1 VYATN
6 GLLRV
11 IGIKERSLGCLAA
24 LLLLVA
30 GLCHAET
37 HDLSEH
43 SDSVTSGRAGEIRAA
58 FIYNFA
64 KFVEWPQATFATTS
78 SPLQLCAFSG
88 STGGTPLNL
97 IDGRLAQGRAI
108 KLITITSPVDAEK
121 CQILYLTAAHRAAWF
136 SALPELSLRP
146 VLTISED
153 VNFIDNGGIVSLF
166 IEQDH
171 VRFRVNLT
179 AAQQNGL
186 KFSAR
191 ILQLA
196 QDVR

>member
-1 VYATN
+1 M
-6 GLLRV
+6 
-11 IGIKERSLGCLAA
+11 IGIRERSLNYFAA
-24 LLLLVA
+24 ILLLAA
-30 GLCHAET
+30 GLCHAQSCYAEGRVST
-37 HDLSEH
+37 DAGA
-43 SDSVTSGRAGEIRAA
+43 TRAGEIKAA

-64 KFVEWPQATFATTS
+64 KFVEWPQSTFASDST
-78 SPLQLCAFSG
+78 PLQLCAF
-88 STGGTPLNL
+88 TGAVSATPLSL
-97 IDGRLAQGRAI
+97 IDGRLAQGREI
-108 KLITITSPVDAEK
+108 KLTTIDGPSEASA
-121 CQILYLTAAHRAAWF
+121 CQILYLTDEHRASWF
-136 SALPELSLRP
+136 AALPDLSLRP

-153 VNFIDNGGIVSLF
+153 ANFIDNGGIVSLF
-166 IEQDH
+166 IEKDH

>member
-1 VYATN
+1 
-6 GLLRV
+6 
-11 IGIKERSLGCLAA
+11 LAA

-30 GLCHAET
+30 GLCQAGSQEVAR
-37 HDLSEH
+37 H
-43 SDSVTSGRAGEIRAA
+43 SDSATGARTGEIKAA

-64 KFVEWPQATFATTS
+64 RFVEWPSATFATSTT
-78 SPLQLCAFSG
+78 PLQLCAFSG
-88 STGGTPLNL
+88 STGGTPLSL
-97 IDGRLAQGRAI
+97 IDGRLAQGRVI
-108 KLITITSPVDAEK
+108 KLITITSSSQAES
-121 CQILYLTAAHRAAWF
+121 CQILYLTDAHRALWD
-136 SALPELSLRP
+136 SALPKLSLRP
-146 VLTISED
+146 VLTISESTD
-153 VNFIDNGGIVSLF
+153 FIDDGGIVSLF
-166 IEQDH
+166 IEKDH

>member
-1 VYATN
+1 M
-6 GLLRV
+6 
-11 IGIKERSLGCLAA
+11 IGIRQRLHSFLAV
-24 LLLLVA
+24 LLLLIG
-30 GLCHAET
+30 GLCHAE
-37 HDLSEH
+37 
-43 SDSVTSGRAGEIRAA
+43 SDAAGLRSGGLASNRAGEIRAA

-64 KFVEWPQATFATTS
+64 KFVEWPQASFVTKTA
-78 SPLQLCAFSG
+78 PLQLCAFSG

-97 IDGRLAQGRAI
+97 IDGRLAQGREI
-108 KLITITSPVDAEK
+108 KLIRINSPSDAER
-121 CQILYLTAAHRAAWF
+121 CQILYLTDAHRASWS
-136 SALPELSLRP
+136 SALATLSLQP

-153 VNFIDNGGIVSLF
+153 VNFIDNGGIVALF
-166 IEQDH
+166 VDEDH

-196 QDVR
+196 QDVK